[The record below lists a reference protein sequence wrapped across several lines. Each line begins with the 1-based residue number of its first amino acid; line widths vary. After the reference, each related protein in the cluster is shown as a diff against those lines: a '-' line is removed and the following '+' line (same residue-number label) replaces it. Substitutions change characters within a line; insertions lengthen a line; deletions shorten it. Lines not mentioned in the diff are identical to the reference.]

1 MKILIVNPPTLDKK
15 SYIREGRCTQP
26 KGAWGT
32 IWPPISLAYIGAL
45 LEKNNHIVSIIDCAA
60 INFDIEELL
69 RLVDKEKPDI
79 IFLSTSTPTINSDLV
94 LLKRIKG
101 KNPSII
107 TIAFGTHVT
116 SLADLILKSSNNIDF
131 IIRGEP
137 EKTSEELVNSIESN
151 GSFEKVK
158 GISFRD
164 DYGKIIHNPNREWIE
179 NLDDLPFP
187 AWHLIDI
194 SRYKLPYIGSPFLM
208 VTPHRGCPYNCTFCT
223 AQTYYGSKI
232 RIRSV
237 QNVISELWYLK
248 NRFNIDHIFF
258 WSDTFTGN
266 KKFVKDLC
274 KAIIDEKL
282 SIHWTCNSRIDTVDI
297 ELLQIMKKAGCF
309 MISYGIESADPSILS
324 SCGKKTTPEKAK
336 EAVRL
341 TKKAGI
347 MTVGH
352 FILGLPGET
361 EKSANKSIMFAKSI
375 GLDFAQFYFA
385 VPFPGSR
392 LYQTAVKEGWI
403 EKGDFSSFEQD
414 SCIMNLPT
422 ITKNKLESL
431 RKKAYKEF
439 YLRPSIIPWGIKH
452 IRFNHIIES
461 IKIALNFIKWSK
473 GEKKM

>member
-1 MKILIVNPPTLDKK
+1 MCNTYIPIPMKVEKILIENPDRSLRTYDLSFVNEEDKK
-15 SYIREGRCTQP
+15 KFVYMPGQFCEFSILGKGESPFGIASSPTEDGLKFTVSRTGSVTNEIHYLEEGDIVGIRGP
-26 KGAWGT
+26 MGNWY
-32 IWPPISLAYIGAL
+32 P
-45 LEKNNHIVSIIDCAA
+45 LEKLKGQDIVIIGGGFA
-60 INFDIEELL
+60 FTTL
-69 RLVDKEKPDI
+69 RSMIVYMLE
-79 IFLSTSTPTINSDLV
+79 N
-94 LLKRIKG
+94 
-101 KNPSII
+101 
-107 TIAFGTHVT
+107 
-116 SLADLILKSSNNIDF
+116 
-131 IIRGEP
+131 
-137 EKTSEELVNSIESN
+137 
-151 GSFEKVK
+151 
-158 GISFRD
+158 RD